1 MNTDY
6 LAFEGVD
13 GSGKTSY
20 IEALTSHLEKN
31 SINFKIVREPGGSK
45 LGEAIRDLLLSHE
58 YTVEPLTEALLFSAN
73 RANLISEII
82 KPSIENG
89 IKIISD
95 RSAYSSVAYQG
106 VGRGLGFDKIYEIN
120 DVAVD
125 GYWPEKVIL
134 LDIDPEVS
142 LKRQKINDRI
152 GSSELDFFKKVREGY
167 LQLSEK
173 FNENFLVIDAT
184 LDLTDNLKTIYK
196 WLELDWVK

>member
-20 IEALTSHLEKN
+20 IEALSSHLEKK

-45 LGEAIRDLLLSHE
+45 LGEGIRDLLLSHE
-58 YTVEPLTEALLFSAN
+58 YSVEPLTEALLFSAN

-120 DVAVD
+120 
-125 GYWPEKVIL
+125 ETR
-134 LDIDPEVS
+134 LDLVTS
-142 LKRQKINDRI
+142 R
-152 GSSELDFFKKVREGY
+152 SEIQDSG
-167 LQLSEK
+167 SEK
-173 FNENFLVIDAT
+173 HLVALLRSKSQTDPIKTFHAPKSFQLVLLFWVLAGASRRRPAISLQASRQFPPGSNFF
-184 LDLTDNLKTIYK
+184 LDP
-196 WLELDWVK
+196 VV

>member
-1 MNTDY
+1 M
-6 LAFEGVD
+6 
-13 GSGKTSY
+13 
-20 IEALTSHLEKN
+20 
-31 SINFKIVREPGGSK
+31 
-45 LGEAIRDLLLSHE
+45 
-58 YTVEPLTEALLFSAN
+58 TEALLFSAN
-73 RANLISEII
+73 RANLVREII
-82 KPSIENG
+82 KPSIKNG

-106 VGRGLGFDKIYEIN
+106 VGREVGFDRIYEIN
-120 DVAVD
+120 DIAVE

-196 WLELDWVK
+196 WLELD